1 VRIGGNGI
9 NAFARRSDDTD
20 VGWSEVASVDHTE
33 ARNSDSH
40 DSKPNEE
47 LGGELL
53 EGRSVSQ
60 AVEEAH
66 RRALPGGY
74 DSVRLVNRAFSS
86 AGSPSMTGR
95 RRPGGGPIIE

>member
-1 VRIGGNGI
+1 V
-9 NAFARRSDDTD
+9 SD
-20 VGWSEVASVDHTE
+20 ASVDPTE

-40 DSKPNEE
+40 DSKPYEE

-60 AVEEAH
+60 VVEEAH
-66 RRALPGGY
+66 RRALPRGY
-74 DSVRLVNRAFSS
+74 DSVRPVNRAFSS
-86 AGSPSMTGR
+86 AGSRSMTGR

>member
-1 VRIGGNGI
+1 MLARVGPTTPTR
-9 NAFARRSDDTD
+9 ARRLAD
-20 VGWSEVASVDHTE
+20 ASVDPAE

-40 DSKPNEE
+40 DSKPCEE

-53 EGRSVSQ
+53 EDRSVSQ

-66 RRALPGGY
+66 RRALPRRY
-74 DSVRLVNRAFSS
+74 DSVRPVNRAFSS
-86 AGSPSMTGR
+86 ADSRSMTGR